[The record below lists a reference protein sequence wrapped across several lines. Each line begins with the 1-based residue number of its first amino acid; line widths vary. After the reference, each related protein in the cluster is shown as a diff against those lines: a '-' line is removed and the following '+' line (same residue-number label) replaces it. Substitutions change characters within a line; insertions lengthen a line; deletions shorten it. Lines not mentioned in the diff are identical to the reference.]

1 MPGGKARQS
10 GILQAK
16 RGERKTENFK
26 VSNNRDVEKNYNEK
40 LTEGF
45 GRLEVISELRAV
57 QGNWWGWGR
66 ISED

>member
-1 MPGGKARQS
+1 MPIEIIHPQDDSKVMMQ
-10 GILQAK
+10 
-16 RGERKTENFK
+16 ERKTENFK

-57 QGNWWGWGR
+57 QGTRWGWGR